1 MSPHHTH
8 FPSFSSFCFVL
19 FCFVLGIFST
29 PHVLS
34 FFVIFPF
41 GASVGKG
48 VLIFGRILSLVGDFV
63 LLDFDCQ

>member
-1 MSPHHTH
+1 
-8 FPSFSSFCFVL
+8 
-19 FCFVLGIFST
+19 
-29 PHVLS
+29 VLS